1 MRRRQRFLAPGA
13 ANRKV
18 AALTDVLN
26 HASAS
31 LQVQPEATRC
41 TEECSHSLLNAVP
54 DAIIG
59 LDAGGRV
66 ALISPAAANMLG
78 HDAQDSAMPSLAVWV
93 PGPDLAEIERR
104 TTEGLFMGASYMHVA
119 RFEKNAGRRDGTEFP
134 ANLSRSRSRSDAD
147 ADAGLRYTC
156 VVRDITEQRMA
167 FAMLN
172 LYSRVFER
180 FYRTDS
186 SGSIPGTGLGISLV
200 NEVVELHGGREG
212 RDRERSG
219 PRHRRQVVA
228 GAGARG
234 GCGLTA
240 PSAVASVHEHAC
252 CLC

>member
-18 AALTDVLN
+18 ATLTDALN

-31 LQVQPEATRC
+31 LQVQPEATRR

-78 HDAQDSAMPSLAVWV
+78 HDAQASATPSLAVWV
-93 PGPDLAEIERR
+93 PGLDLAEIERR
-104 TTEGLFMGASYMHVA
+104 TTEGLFVCASGMHVA
-119 RFEKNAGRRDGTEFP
+119 RFETNVRRRDGTEFP
-134 ANLSRSRSRSDAD
+134 ANLSLSRADTDTDAD
-147 ADAGLRYTC
+147 ADLRYTC
-156 VVRDITEQRMA
+156 VVRDITEQPMA

-200 NEVVELHGGREG
+200 KEVDDLHGGWAGGRVEVEIEIESDPGRGTAVTLWLALGRE
-212 RDRERSG
+212 
-219 PRHRRQVVA
+219 A
-228 GAGARG
+228 
-234 GCGLTA
+234 
-240 PSAVASVHEHAC
+240 AVA
-252 CLC
+252 

>member
-1 MRRRQRFLAPGA
+1 MAT
-13 ANRKV
+13 
-18 AALTDVLN
+18 LTDALN

-31 LQVQPEATRC
+31 LQVQPEATRR

-54 DAIIG
+54 EAIIG

-93 PGPDLAEIERR
+93 PGLDLAEIERR
-104 TTEGLFMGASYMHVA
+104 TTEGLFRGASGMHVA
-119 RFEKNAGRRDGTEFP
+119 RFETNARRRDGTEFP
-134 ANLSRSRSRSDAD
+134 ANLSRSRSRAD

-212 RDRERSG
+212 RDRDRERERSG

-228 GAGARG
+228 SAGARG

-240 PSAVASVHEHAC
+240 PSAVAWVHEHAC